1 MPTNRCK
8 IPPILKE
15 VGVISSSCLGGGI
28 FMNVRCLPNTPRNF
42 LGVFYTYTFSAYIDI
57 LYEEFLIW
65 NASMH
70 NVANHTNCLCP
81 YAPPF
86 SIGAFAH
93 LSLSLVIVTYSS
105 LFNDMTWPHNFVKS
119 GPMLVG
125 CLFF

>member
-15 VGVISSSCLGGGI
+15 VGVISSPLCLGGI

-42 LGVFYTYTFSAYIDI
+42 LGVFYTYSFSAYIDI
-57 LYEEFLIW
+57 FYKEDLIW
-65 NASMH
+65 KASVPE
-70 NVANHTNCLCP
+70 VANHTNCLCP

-93 LSLSLVIVTYSS
+93 LSHPN
-105 LFNDMTWPHNFVKS
+105 LFKS
-119 GPMLVG
+119 IQ
-125 CLFF
+125 